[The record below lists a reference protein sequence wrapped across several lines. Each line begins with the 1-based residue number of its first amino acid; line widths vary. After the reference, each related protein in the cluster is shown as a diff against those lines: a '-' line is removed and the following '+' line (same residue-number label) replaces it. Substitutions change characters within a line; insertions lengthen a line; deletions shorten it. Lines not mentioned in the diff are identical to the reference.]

1 MKIGVVG
8 FGNMA
13 SALIYGICEYSN
25 FECEVLASAKNY
37 ENLVKKTVGYNIK
50 ACKSNEEVVEN
61 SDFIIMAV
69 KPYYL
74 EDVVKPLVDLLK
86 GKCVYS
92 VVAGYDFD
100 KLKSLFDSETRILAS
115 IPNTPVRVGKGVIVC
130 DDKTDFAENEMKF
143 FEETFGSIALIEYVD
158 SSLLSSAGLITGCS
172 PAFVDLFTEALSD
185 AAVMH
190 GIPRALS
197 YKLVSSTIE
206 GSAKLQKETGEHP
219 GVLKDKV
226 CSPKGS
232 TIRGVASLEKNA
244 FRYSLIEAV
253 NAILGK

>member
-1 MKIGVVG
+1 
-8 FGNMA
+8 MA
-13 SALIYGICEYSN
+13 SALIYGIREFNN
-25 FECEVLASAKNY
+25 FKGEIFASAKNY
-37 ENLVKKTVGYNIK
+37 DKLIKNTNDFNIK
-50 ACKSNEEVVEN
+50 ACKSNEEVIEN

-74 EDVVKPLVDLLK
+74 EDVAKPLINLLK
-86 GKCVYS
+86 GKCIYS
-92 VVAGYDFD
+92 VVSGYDYD
-100 KLKSLFDSETRILAS
+100 KLKTVFSNETRILAS

-130 DDKTDFAENEMKF
+130 DAKTDFNENEINF

-190 GIPRALS
+190 GIPRELS

-232 TIRGVASLEKNA
+232 TIKGVAALEKNA